1 MLGSMARMLER
12 WKILLH
18 DDKRMV
24 MDDYIGRLELLGARV
39 PRIMGTME
47 GSNLGVFLSTLSQ
60 QVSSTMDQR
69 GNEPLLP
76 RVDVLSLV
84 PLPATLVSGP
94 V

>member
-1 MLGSMARMLER
+1 MYG
-12 WKILLH
+12 
-18 DDKRMV
+18 D
-24 MDDYIGRLELLGARV
+24 GRLHWEARV
-39 PRIMGTME
+39 A
-47 GSNLGVFLSTLSQ
+47 GSKSAEDHGHYGGIKFGSVFVYSIQ
-60 QVSSTMDQR
+60 QVSSAMDQR